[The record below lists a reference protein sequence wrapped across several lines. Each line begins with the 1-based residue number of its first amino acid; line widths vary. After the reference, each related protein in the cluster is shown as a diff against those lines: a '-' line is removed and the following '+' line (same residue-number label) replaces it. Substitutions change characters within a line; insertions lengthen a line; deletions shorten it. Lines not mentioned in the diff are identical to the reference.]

1 MSNHL
6 RIKICGVKRP
16 VDARQAAM
24 LGADAI
30 GLNFH
35 PPSPRYLV
43 PQACESIL
51 RVLPPFVEA
60 VGVFV
65 EQPLRNVFHTLNQLG
80 GVRTVQWYG
89 SQRELWDPFPYRLIM
104 CFPVTDRQS
113 LVEISR
119 YLDMCRAMDRMP
131 QAILVDAAVPGQ
143 HGGTGQPV
151 PWGLLSDFRPGLPV
165 ILAGGLTP
173 ENVAEAVRMVRPY
186 GVDVASGVEER
197 PGVKD
202 VEKMRRFIS
211 NAREAAVKLRP
222 G

>member
-1 MSNHL
+1 MSYHV

-16 VDARQAAM
+16 GDARQAAL

-43 PQACESIL
+43 PLASEPVL

-80 GVRTVQWYG
+80 GVHTVQWYG
-89 SQRELWDPFPYRLIM
+89 SQRELCDAFPFRLIM
-104 CFPVTDRQS
+104 CFPVQDQRS
-113 LVEISR
+113 LLDITR
-119 YLDMCRAMDRMP
+119 YLDTCRAMDRMP
-131 QAILVDAAVPGQ
+131 DAILVDAALPGQ
-143 HGGTGQPV
+143 HGGTGQAL
-151 PWGLLSDFRPGLPV
+151 PWGLLAQFRPGVPLF
-165 ILAGGLTP
+165 LAGGLTP
-173 ENVAEAVRMVRPY
+173 ENVAEAIRVVRPY

-202 VEKMRRFIS
+202 VEKMRRFIG
-211 NAREAAVKLRP
+211 NAREAAVKVRP
-222 G
+222 A